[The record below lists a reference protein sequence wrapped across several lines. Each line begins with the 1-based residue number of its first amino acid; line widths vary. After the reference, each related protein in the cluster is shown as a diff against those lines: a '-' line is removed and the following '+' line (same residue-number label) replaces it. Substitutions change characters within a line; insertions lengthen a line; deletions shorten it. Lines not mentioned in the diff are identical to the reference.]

1 MRGGQLTPG
10 AKSGSRFYDDDDDSS
25 NDRGHHPQFQARTPV
40 VSVYNNSYNISTLG
54 NSSSYG
60 DNNNPAGYAL
70 APTGSA
76 WTADEHRRF
85 LDGLE
90 RHGGSVGGNQNQA
103 LASAQNAWRSIT
115 AAVRT
120 RSLQEVKMHANK
132 YFLELQ
138 LVNSQKRKEHL
149 MMQTIDARWTLEE
162 DALFE
167 HLLASHASRSDV
179 VCYPWEQI
187 AAKIPNKTARDVQE
201 RYHKLCYDV
210 ARIEAGHHVM
220 MSFGR
225 FSRSSKA
232 SNSGGD
238 GAVHPVSS
246 YSIAAAMDYQQQQDS
261 SSRHHDPGDL
271 AQGPF
276 DCVVTLTAEEEGILM
291 KALEQVR
298 MPPHAPP
305 QVLTSIASAMAAIVN
320 SKNKKPPQR
329 SQTLFTLEQARGVFD
344 QLINNQNGRQQQQ
357 QQCLEPRAVLEE
369 LVARL
374 RLQPRDQNPHPG
386 RGSAMGQKLKPLA
399 TAGLAFTDDDDGGLL
414 TPRRY
419 QSSVHFADAKSDI
432 SQRGAV
438 AGDLLSF
445 RAASSRHGGGGGGA
459 PSSSSLYSP
468 AGMSS
473 RQTLFSPSNHSH
485 AFSSMPPPSPYSH
498 HFSSPY
504 TPRDVRDSSSGDHD
518 DGAGARDRD
527 RKSERTAPQSSSS
540 AAKTFQNE
548 LEDY

>member
-1 MRGGQLTPG
+1 MRGGQLTPE
-10 AKSGSRFYDDDDDSS
+10 AKNGSHFHDDAGSY
-25 NDRGHHPQFQARTPV
+25 PQFQVRTPV
-40 VSVYNNSYNISTLG
+40 VSIYNNSYNISTLG
-54 NSSSYG
+54 NSSRS
-60 DNNNPAGYAL
+60 DNNAAYAL
-70 APTGSA
+70 SPAGSA

-90 RHGGSVGGNQNQA
+90 RHGGSVGGNQTQA
-103 LASAQNAWRSIT
+103 MASAQNAWQSIT

-120 RSLQEVKMHANK
+120 RSLQEVKMHANR

-138 LVNSQKRKEHL
+138 LVNSQRRKEHL

-232 SNSGGD
+232 SNSGG
-238 GAVHPVSS
+238 AVHPVSS
-246 YSIAAAMDYQQQQDS
+246 YSIAAAMDHSQQQQQDNVN
-261 SSRHHDPGDL
+261 RHHHDPGES
-271 AQGPF
+271 AQGPC
-276 DCVVTLTAEEEGILM
+276 DCVVTLTVEEEGILM

-298 MPPHAPP
+298 VSPDVPP

-344 QLINNQNGRQQQQ
+344 QLINNQDGHHQQQQ
-357 QQCLEPRAVLEE
+357 QYLEPRVVLEE
-369 LVARL
+369 LVTRL
-374 RLQPRDQNPHPG
+374 RLQPRDQDPHSG
-386 RGSAMGQKLKPLA
+386 KNSAMGQKLKPLA

-414 TPRRY
+414 TPRLY
-419 QSSVHFADAKSDI
+419 QASVHFADAKNDI

-438 AGDLLSF
+438 AEDLLSF
-445 RAASSRHGGGGGGA
+445 RAASGRHGGGGGA
-459 PSSSSLYSP
+459 SSSSSYPS
-468 AGMSS
+468 AGMPS
-473 RQTLFSPSNHSH
+473 RQTLFSPSNHSN
-485 AFSSMPPPSPYSH
+485 AFSMMPPPSPYSH

-504 TPRDVRDSSSGDHD
+504 TPRDVHCSSTGDHED
-518 DGAGARDRD
+518 AGARDRD
-527 RKSERTAPQSSSS
+527 RKNERAPPSSST
-540 AAKTFQNE
+540 KTFRDE